1 MDPSVDPESFPDLSV
16 EPFLL
21 LMALGFLI
29 GGAGHLFGI
38 RLLVAVG
45 ILLIAAATIFV
56 PAILYL
62 AR

>member
-1 MDPSVDPESFPDLSV
+1 MDPSTDPGSFPDLPI
-16 EPFLL
+16 EPFLI

-29 GGAGHLFGI
+29 GGAGHLFGV
-38 RLLVAVG
+38 RLLVGLGVV
-45 ILLIAAATIFV
+45 LIAAATIVV